1 MSSFLDFVD
10 EKKKELASQSIDL
23 NIDYFRNEFDNMTK
37 LVNLFQKNKG
47 KKGFEKGAYQTVA
60 EIAFKDCVMK
70 ADGSMLSTSLVGTYL
85 KIVRAERKGVAK
97 ATRKVVVV
105 SPTVSSETVAVSA
118 PVPAVAR
125 PGAVPGETNQATFD
139 KNKLK
144 QDMADWWDD
153 QGEFVDCK
161 RLDLWNPACDE
172 LFVGLVAYMREVK
185 SKSPVLKDKSA
196 KLSDVS
202 NAIGIMATNGIPIRT
217 ILHQFFSASV
227 RLGEKN
233 DELID

>member
-1 MSSFLDFVD
+1 MSVFKEFLDQ
-10 EKKKELASQSIDL
+10 KTIELNNQEFQCVADF
-23 NIDYFRNEFDNMTK
+23 FRNEFDNMTNIVK
-37 LVNLFQKNKG
+37 LFQT
-47 KKGFEKGAYQTVA
+47 KKGRIKGTAYKTIAELAMKQNIKRVDGKELTVSQV
-60 EIAFKDCVMK
+60 CRYMN
-70 ADGSMLSTSLVGTYL
+70 
-85 KIVRAERKGVAK
+85 IVRAERKGVTK

-125 PGAVPGETNQATFD
+125 PGAVPGETNHATFD

-202 NAIGIMATNGIPIRT
+202 NAIGIMATNGIPIKT
-217 ILHQFFSASV
+217 ILHHFFSASV
-227 RLGEKN
+227 RLGEKS